1 MVSAC
6 FLIHEFICVLMTVH
20 NTWIYMC
27 GDDYTLLIC
36 NTANLFIVVC
46 AITGRDIGVEVY
58 LIIERK
64 DNVLIENLTKR
75 SKLPRRTDIKTNAT
89 F

>member
-1 MVSAC
+1 
-6 FLIHEFICVLMTVH
+6 
-20 NTWIYMC
+20 MC

-64 DNVLIENLTKR
+64 DNVLIKNLTKR
-75 SKLPRRTDIKTNAT
+75 SKLPR
-89 F
+89 